1 MTPEQLKTSNI
12 VTSDSAS
19 IWLSYLP
26 LKHERPSLTKQ
37 EFFNANLLRY
47 GCELKRLPHE
57 CVCKVKYNI
66 DHALTCKTGGF
77 VTLRY
82 NENVIVTEDIL
93 SMVCKDVTEDSTLST
108 KTNSNDDFP
117 ADISVHCKEHLL
129 M

>member
-37 EFFNANLLRY
+37 EFFTANLLRY
-47 GCELKRLPHE
+47 GWELKRLPHE

-77 VTLRY
+77 VTLRCNCHRRY
-82 NENVIVTEDIL
+82 PINGMQRCNGRFNI
-93 SMVCKDVTEDSTLST
+93 K
-108 KTNSNDDFP
+108 
-117 ADISVHCKEHLL
+117 H
-129 M
+129 